1 MVASSAIYYDPDPA
15 TTIIQ
20 ADQDLLANRLAPVA
34 EGGAKSP
41 WLFRFELDPAK
52 LTGRDLSILTIE
64 DRLREELQDKAED
77 EADQLD
83 IVYHGDLERGER
95 DRQVLRLRVPDMADG
110 TTPAATAQ
118 KKTEDWLLTG
128 LSLKGVPNITKVS
141 YSDSKERGKKK
152 YDAQGA
158 EINEKG
164 KNWIIETDGLALK
177 EILAVD
183 KVDYART
190 MSNSVKEV
198 LQVLGV
204 EASR

>member
-1 MVASSAIYYDPDPA
+1 
-15 TTIIQ
+15 
-20 ADQDLLANRLAPVA
+20 
-34 EGGAKSP
+34 
-41 WLFRFELDPAK
+41 
-52 LTGRDLSILTIE
+52 
-64 DRLREELQDKAED
+64 
-77 EADQLD
+77 
-83 IVYHGDLERGER
+83 
-95 DRQVLRLRVPDMADG
+95 MADG